1 MQSSRVPLVLSLFFA
16 VAAWAGDH
24 PSTPENTAP
33 AASTL
38 PRQVTA
44 AGSADSLA
52 ADQLLLRDHL
62 TTLANPFFE
71 GRYPGSRGG
80 KLAADYIQ
88 WHFEHLGLQ
97 PAFKD
102 ADDPTKPTFRQPFPG
117 PSHNEIAK
125 QGFEYTANGKGIT
138 LAPGKDFNVL
148 GLSGNGTVTAP
159 LVFVGYGITLGEDGY
174 SSFPDS
180 GPSLE
185 GKIAVILRFEPMN
198 EDGTSK
204 WSKDGWSFS
213 AGLEP
218 KIGAAIRRGAKGVIF
233 VNAPGA
239 KDDRIDKLETVNS
252 ITSREPYEAPVIM
265 ATIDSVDALVRAA
278 DPEGRSLLDFRKLV
292 DEKGVVVDLPDASVT
307 IDTEINKVRPLTDN
321 VGAVLPGVGALADRY
336 IVVGAHYDHLGHGQ
350 VGVRFPSDRGQIH
363 PGADDNAS
371 GTSGMLLIARRIADQ
386 VAKLPPDAPR
396 RSILFVGF
404 SAEES
409 GLNGSR
415 YYTQHPIVP
424 IENHDFMLNLDMIGR
439 LGEKPLEAGGVGT
452 AEGFADWLAPYFE
465 SSSLKIAAKQ
475 SGMGPSDHASF
486 YAAKVPVLF
495 LFTGM
500 HPQYHRPTDIAALIN
515 WEGAAKVADM
525 AYRIAL
531 DASLRPE
538 PFVFT
543 SPSNVTTTEGD
554 QPPPP
559 VRGRIRF
566 GISPGDY
573 SGEEKGILVGEV
585 LPETPASKAGL
596 KANDLII
603 KWNDNRVASVEE
615 WMPYFNAAKPG
626 DVVKVTLLRE
636 GKEMNFD
643 VTLEARGGAR

>member
-1 MQSSRVPLVLSLFFA
+1 MHLCRGFFVIPVAFPLLLTLAVQAADVPSASVPTPSREV
-16 VAAWAGDH
+16 
-24 PSTPENTAP
+24 TP
-33 AASTL
+33 
-38 PRQVTA
+38 
-44 AGSADSLA
+44 AGSPDSLA
-52 ADQLLLRDHL
+52 ADQLVLRDHL

-88 WHFEHLGLQ
+88 WQFEHLGLK
-97 PAFKD
+97 PAFAD
-102 ADDPTKPTFRQPFPG
+102 AADPSKPSFRQPFPG

-125 QGFEYTANGKGIT
+125 QDVSFTANTKTVT
-138 LAPGKDFNVL
+138 LTPGKEFNVL
-148 GLSGNGTVTAP
+148 GLSGNGNVTAP
-159 LVFVGYGITLGEDGY
+159 LVFAGYGITMGDDGY
-174 SSFPDS
+174 TSFPDE
-180 GPSLE
+180 GPNVE
-185 GKIAVILRFEPMN
+185 GKIAIILRFEPMN
-198 EDGTSK
+198 DEGTSK

-218 KIGAAIRRGAKGVIF
+218 KIGAAIRRGAKAVIL

-239 KDDRIDKLETVNS
+239 KDDRVDKLETVNS
-252 ITSREPYEAPVIM
+252 ITAREPYEAPVIM
-265 ATIDSVDALVRAA
+265 ATIDAVDAMVRAA
-278 DPEGRSLLDFRKLV
+278 DPQGRSLLDLRKLA
-292 DEKGVVVDLPDASVT
+292 DEKGVIVDLPNVSVT
-307 IDTEINKVRPLTDN
+307 IDAEINKVRPSTDN
-321 VGAVLPGVGALADRY
+321 VGAILPGVGNLADRY
-336 IVVGAHYDHLGHGQ
+336 IVVGGHYDHLGHGQ

-371 GTSGMLLIARRIADQ
+371 GTSGMLLIAKRISEAYAALP
-386 VAKLPPDAPR
+386 AKTPR
-396 RSILFVGF
+396 RTVLFLGF

-424 IENHDFMLNLDMIGR
+424 IENHDFMLNVDMIGR

-452 AEGFADWLAPYFE
+452 AEGFAEWLAPYFE
-465 SSSLKIAAKQ
+465 SSDLKIAAKQ

-486 YAAKVPVLF
+486 YAVKVPVLF
-495 LFTGM
+495 LFSGM
-500 HPQYHRPTDIAALIN
+500 HPQYHRPGDVASLIN
-515 WEGAAKVADM
+515 WEGAAKIADM

-538 PFVFT
+538 PFKFT
-543 SPSNVTTTEGD
+543 SPANIVTTQGD
-554 QPPPP
+554 EPPPP
-559 VRGRIRF
+559 TRGRIRF

-573 SGEEKGILVGEV
+573 SGEEKGVLVGEV
-585 LPETPASKAGL
+585 LPETPASKAGI

-603 KWNDNRVASVEE
+603 KWNDNRITGVEE

-636 GKEMNFD
+636 GKEMTID